1 MKKSDWPCPKSQP
14 SLRFPRFLQKGREG
28 KAHRIS
34 EKGRHGKQEMID
46 PFRENIL
53 GFLRMRHALDVFLH
67 FLYDSLVNNM
77 YDY

>member
-1 MKKSDWPCPKSQP
+1 
-14 SLRFPRFLQKGREG
+14 
-28 KAHRIS
+28 
-34 EKGRHGKQEMID
+34 MID